1 MGLLQGSLLLLAK
14 SQLLVQ
20 IVDLE
25 LVVVGT
31 GTDGEDVLSQL
42 GDLLVDLSQLV
53 LLQVELGLHSKEV
66 GLSDRG

>member
-25 LVVVGT
+25 LIVVGT

-53 LLQVELGLHSKEV
+53 LLQVELGLHSEEV